1 MAQSKVKIAKAIY
14 RFSVDGTATGDID
27 LAETATLPVGAIVTN
42 VWTNETTALTGSTD
56 IDIVVGA
63 QVITVGCDFTGADTG
78 LKLNP
83 GTEAVPI
90 QITSEADIMFHNDG
104 SAIATGV
111 VEIYLEYIY

>member
-14 RFSVDGTATGDID
+14 RFAVDGTAVGDVT

-56 IDIVVGA
+56 IDVVVGA
-63 QVITVGCDFTGADTG
+63 QVITAACDFTGADTG

-90 QITSEADIMFHNDG
+90 QITTAADIKLHNDG
-104 SAIATGV
+104 DPITAGV